1 MYVSSHVWRTFS
13 CTCILCKWW
22 CTLLYSTVYTVYLYS
37 KPRMSGSKQQ
47 HSSVIAGPAKKPQKL
62 AVQRK
67 DKETRGRGKGRTK
80 EVHSAGNGKGIFFI
94 WGGVVSFCGTGPKHT
109 TVREGCSSHSGATQC
124 SRVIYEEKKRATTWT
139 SLDIIFFFFKRVD
152 QIEFSKEPNPVP
164 ATSGVSEIAACPPS
178 PVADGA
184 SAPSSPSSSLSSVSA
199 SPCLFTRC

>member
-124 SRVIYEEKKRATTWT
+124 SRVIYEEKKRLATHFTLTPGYTLW
-139 SLDIIFFFFKRVD
+139 
-152 QIEFSKEPNPVP
+152 EPRMDHYAIHLPFLSAP
-164 ATSGVSEIAACPPS
+164 TPPS
-178 PVADGA
+178 LGSQQFYVGA
-184 SAPSSPSSSLSSVSA
+184 FNAYIM
-199 SPCLFTRC
+199 